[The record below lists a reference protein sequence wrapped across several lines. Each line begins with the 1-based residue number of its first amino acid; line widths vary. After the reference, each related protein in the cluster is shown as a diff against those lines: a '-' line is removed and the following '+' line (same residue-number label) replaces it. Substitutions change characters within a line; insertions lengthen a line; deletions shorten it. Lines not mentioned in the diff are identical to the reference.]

1 MYIWVFIVCSLLNL
15 EQCSFCHFWE
25 NLRWSQC
32 LGLYFWLHHEVHG
45 MGMFVHLAIQ
55 LHQYLLNLWCTPFLL
70 GAPNCIGSSW
80 YKVCYNNNERH
91 GQHKKKTDNKSKALW
106 FSYPFSTF
114 SEAWYRL
121 HRSTTFLAFWHAFK
135 QYSLRFS
142 SNSDKCALL
151 RHIVIKLVG
160 SFDRVSC
167 INNCWYAPTHS
178 SRPVLNL
185 EVILENCKSPYSS
198 QFLSIV
204 ALLLS

>member
-80 YKVCYNNNERH
+80 YKVCYNNNGRH
-91 GQHKKKTDNKSKALW
+91 GQHKKKLTINRRLCDFLTHFRLSAKHDIDCIDQQHFWLFGMPSNNIHWDFHRIPTNVRYYGTLW
-106 FSYPFSTF
+106 LNLLVVSI
-114 SEAWYRL
+114 A
-121 HRSTTFLAFWHAFK
+121 FLASITVDMP
-135 QYSLRFS
+135 Q
-142 SNSDKCALL
+142 
-151 RHIVIKLVG
+151 
-160 SFDRVSC
+160 
-167 INNCWYAPTHS
+167 PTPHG
-178 SRPVLNL
+178 L
-185 EVILENCKSPYSS
+185 Y
-198 QFLSIV
+198 
-204 ALLLS
+204 